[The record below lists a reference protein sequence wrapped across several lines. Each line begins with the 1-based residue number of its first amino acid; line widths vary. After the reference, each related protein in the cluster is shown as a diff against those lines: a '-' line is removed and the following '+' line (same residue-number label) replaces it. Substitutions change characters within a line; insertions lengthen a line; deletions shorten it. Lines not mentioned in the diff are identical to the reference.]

1 MLQAFSD
8 FLYIGWLADLVV
20 AWSWFWP
27 ILEMLHFIGLALL
40 VGIIGL
46 YDFRLLGVAKSVP
59 LNALNRLIPW
69 ALVGFAI
76 TATTGFVFVVGNA
89 FKPPIDLFLNL
100 SFQLKMLFLALAGA
114 NAAYFYL
121 SPRGQSGKSFGTRGG
136 HTEGGQS
143 HRSHL
148 IGPLGR
154 DHIHGAHD
162 PLGGGHSLRPRK
174 VMGQRVETLRV
185 PRQPRIR
192 RTAT

>member
-27 ILEMLHFIGLALL
+27 ICEMLHFIGLALL
-40 VGIIGL
+40 VGITGL

-59 LNALNRLIPW
+59 LASLHRLMPW
-69 ALVGFAI
+69 ALVGFGI
-76 TATTGFVFVVGNA
+76 TAATGFIFVAGNA

-121 SPRGQSGKSFGTRGG
+121 SPVHKAVEALGPEEDAPRAVKVIAASSLSLWIAIIYMGRMIPW
-136 HTEGGQS
+136 EEAI
-143 HRSHL
+143 L
-148 IGPLGR
+148 YAIGR
-154 DHIHGAHD
+154 
-162 PLGGGHSLRPRK
+162 
-174 VMGQRVETLRV
+174 
-185 PRQPRIR
+185 
-192 RTAT
+192 

>member
-8 FLYIGWLADLVV
+8 FLYIEWLADLVV
-20 AWSWFWP
+20 EWSWFWP

-59 LNALNRLIPW
+59 LVALQQLIPW
-69 ALVGFAI
+69 ALVGFGI
-76 TATTGFVFVVGNA
+76 TATTGFIFVVGNA

-121 SPRGQSGKSFGTRGG
+121 SPVHDVVKVLGPGEDTPRAAKVIAATSLGLWIAIIYMGRMIPWEEAILYSFGW
-136 HTEGGQS
+136 
-143 HRSHL
+143 
-148 IGPLGR
+148 
-154 DHIHGAHD
+154 
-162 PLGGGHSLRPRK
+162 
-174 VMGQRVETLRV
+174 
-185 PRQPRIR
+185 
-192 RTAT
+192 

>member
-8 FLYIGWLADLVV
+8 FLYVEWLADLVV

-59 LNALNRLIPW
+59 LTALNQLIPW

-76 TATTGFVFVVGNA
+76 TAITGFIFVTGNA

-100 SFQLKMLFLALAGA
+100 AFQLKMLFLALAGA

-121 SPRGQSGKSFGTRGG
+121 SPLDKAVKALGPGEDTPRAAKVIAATSLALWISIIYFGRMIPW
-136 HTEGGQS
+136 EEAI
-143 HRSHL
+143 L
-148 IGPLGR
+148 YALGR
-154 DHIHGAHD
+154 
-162 PLGGGHSLRPRK
+162 
-174 VMGQRVETLRV
+174 
-185 PRQPRIR
+185 
-192 RTAT
+192 